1 MPAEQFAM
9 LCDQALEA
17 GGRLMGVFRELAVER
32 EVRRREVAV
41 ERWRERFRVVQ
52 GSDRLVDALVA
63 WGDVEAV
70 SVDFH
75 VADWAQ
81 PARLGAAGD
90 GWPATSVT
98 WWNQRAAVD
107 HVRSGLVANGL
118 LMPSDQVVIVA

>member
-1 MPAEQFAM
+1 MEPDRAE
-9 LCDQALEA
+9 
-17 GGRLMGVFRELAVER
+17 RN
-32 EVRRREVAV
+32 
-41 ERWRERFRVVQ
+41 
-52 GSDRLVDALVA
+52 
-63 WGDVEAV
+63 V